1 MIRTAHKQKH
11 KLNGYLKLY
20 RHQPVLTAHLDKLP
34 NEPLTDQ
41 TVNEIVLWKVNRY
54 VRLTSDVRK
63 SLYALRTLRPKEH
76 RKAEQVLIKLLCCSG
91 VDLAMASTFLR
102 FQNAKAFQIIDRHA
116 YRSLMGKPY
125 VLHSKTPIAIKVST
139 YFSYLDTLHDFAK
152 GSSAAFR
159 DLDRILYM
167 FDKKHN
173 GTL

>member
-1 MIRTAHKQKH
+1 
-11 KLNGYLKLY
+11 
-20 RHQPVLTAHLDKLP
+20 
-34 NEPLTDQ
+34 
-41 TVNEIVLWKVNRY
+41 
-54 VRLTSDVRK
+54 
-63 SLYALRTLRPKEH
+63 
-76 RKAEQVLIKLLCCSG
+76 
-91 VDLAMASTFLR
+91 
-102 FQNAKAFQIIDRHA
+102 
-116 YRSLMGKPY
+116 MGKPY